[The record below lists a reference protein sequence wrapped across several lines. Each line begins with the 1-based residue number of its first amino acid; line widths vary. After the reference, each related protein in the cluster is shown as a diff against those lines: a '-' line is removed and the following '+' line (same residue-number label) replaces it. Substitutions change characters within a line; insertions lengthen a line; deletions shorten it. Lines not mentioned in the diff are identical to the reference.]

1 MQYPYGIRTATIN
14 DLPAVMTIE
23 QQSFDE
29 ETRENEETFR
39 RRIAAFP
46 EGFLVMTASD
56 AEVVGYCCGELWN
69 TIPGAAEPEGVTAT
83 DLAAHFSLGH
93 DASRSH
99 VAGGTVL
106 YISSIALLPKTRGQ
120 GMGKTFLAECLNQ
133 ILETAPQVETIELLV
148 NEQWPAARHIY
159 ESMGFMESGRIAGFF
174 HDGDGIMMKRG
185 R

>member
-1 MQYPYGIRTATIN
+1 
-14 DLPAVMTIE
+14 MTIE
-23 QQSFDE
+23 QQSFDAK
-29 ETRENEETFR
+29 TRENEETFR

-56 AEVVGYCCGELWN
+56 AEVVGYCCGELWDA
-69 TIPGAAEPEGVTAT
+69 IPEAA

-106 YISSIALLPKTRGQ
+106 YISSIALLPKTRGL

-133 ILETAPQVETIELLV
+133 ILETAPQVETIVLLV